1 MRLPIQRKNA
11 MKKQNKHPN
20 ADFSQFPNFKTK
32 QSPLINDS
40 FQAAL
45 HENMPTIQEMKTVI
59 FLAELVKKLE
69 KSS

>member
-11 MKKQNKHPN
+11 MKTQSKHPN

-32 QSPLINDS
+32 KSPLNDS

-45 HENMPTIQEMKTVI
+45 HENMPTIQEMEIVF
-59 FLAELVKKLE
+59 FLTELVKKLE

>member
-1 MRLPIQRKNA
+1 

-32 QSPLINDS
+32 KSPLNNS

-45 HENMPTIQEMKTVI
+45 HKNMPTIQEMETVI

-69 KSS
+69 KSL